1 MPETTLLSPTYFA
14 IKYIHRGVDAKIVR
28 ANKFLR
34 AVVEQ
39 KFVRLHAPTRQIYQK
54 KG

>member
-14 IKYIHRGVDAKIVR
+14 IKYIQRGIDAKSVR
-28 ANKFLR
+28 ADKFPR

-39 KFVRLHAPTRQIYQK
+39 KFVRLHAPIRQIRQR